1 MPRDIAVLAAQFE
14 SSNNAEKINLFR
26 EIVNEIII
34 QFQSGQLAG
43 ANITEILNIFQ
54 SMNQESSAMIEIA
67 EAARDVLL
75 ELQHNNNELYTNQI
89 EPINTLLDFLRPYQ
103 YSVDD
108 QELTFGIDDDSD
120 NEDEIKQDDST
131 EENPYGTSAPIAI
144 PLATENQTE
153 TIITVYDP
161 ASILEEIRTITQDM
175 YTRKMSGSPDT
186 FYFNGF
192 DGKTFFYDDYPDG
205 GVM

>member
-1 MPRDIAVLAAQFE
+1 MPRDIAVLTAQFE

-26 EIVNEIII
+26 EIVNETII

-67 EAARDVLL
+67 EVARDVLL

-120 NEDEIKQDDST
+120 SGDEIKDDSI
-131 EENPYGTSAPIAI
+131 E
-144 PLATENQTE
+144 ENQTE
-153 TIITVYDP
+153 TITTVHDP
-161 ASILEEIRTITQDM
+161 TRILEEIKAITQGM
-175 YTRKMSGSPDT
+175 YPRKMSGSPNT
-186 FYFNGF
+186 FYFNGI
-192 DGKTFFYDDYPDG
+192 DGNMPCSYRDWVEYNKNPFGGDTYDPDG
-205 GVM
+205 GIM